1 MWVVICR
8 GEESGVWGG
17 GGNVWARGNCCG
29 GALEG
34 RTIRNLVMLHTG
46 MGEEEKLGG
55 SICRALAGETC
66 LFPNPMLCKPTE
78 EGIKRSCT
86 ANSSQWLVVSYSES
100 IVRGSVVFLQS
111 NPKRAVLMMC
121 VLWGLPRGKI
131 LGYFYKEGEEGKLVE
146 KNNRE
151 SEQQSWGLKSLHP

>member
-1 MWVVICR
+1 
-8 GEESGVWGG
+8 
-17 GGNVWARGNCCG
+17 
-29 GALEG
+29 
-34 RTIRNLVMLHTG
+34 MLHTG

-55 SICRALAGETC
+55 SICSALAGETC
-66 LFPNPMLCKPTE
+66 LFPNPVLCKPTE

-121 VLWGLPRGKI
+121 VL
-131 LGYFYKEGEEGKLVE
+131 
-146 KNNRE
+146 
-151 SEQQSWGLKSLHP
+151 